1 MVGLMEGV
9 RGWGPRATTSAEMSR
24 QTIVVKAGSSN
35 LLAGTVALDRP
46 NIERLLNE
54 MVDAHQQ
61 GHRVIFVSSGA
72 IAAGLA
78 PLGFHRRPIT
88 IPDLQACA
96 AVGQSLLM
104 QAYNEILAKRGYVV
118 AQLLLTHDD
127 FQDRRR
133 YLNLR
138 NMLAALHDRRVLPVI
153 NENDTIS
160 VDEIRFGDND
170 TLGAFVSNVVDATLT
185 VILSDVDG
193 LYTANPHRDP
203 AAKRIP
209 VVEEV
214 TPEVEALA
222 QSTDSDVG
230 VGGMATK
237 IRAAKIV
244 TSVGGMLVVVDGKR
258 ASLADILRGDV
269 DGTVFKPTGDRM
281 DHRKRWIAHAI
292 KEMGSLEVDA
302 GAARALTEHGRS
314 LLPAGIV
321 GCEGS
326 FADGDPVVVVYR
338 DQRIAK
344 GLSNYAADQV
354 RQIMGKKSSEIAGLL
369 GGKIFDEVIH
379 RNNMVRL

>member
-1 MVGLMEGV
+1 
-9 RGWGPRATTSAEMSR
+9 MSR
-24 QTIVVKAGSSN
+24 QTVVVKAGSSN
-35 LLAGTVALDRP
+35 LLAGTAALDRP

-78 PLGFHRRPIT
+78 PLGFTRRPVT

-104 QAYNEILAKRGYVV
+104 QAYNEILARRGYVV

-138 NMLAALHDRRVLPVI
+138 NMLEALADRKVLPVI
-153 NENDTIS
+153 NENDSIS

-170 TLGAFVSNVVDATLT
+170 TLGAFVSNVVDASLT

-203 AAKRIP
+203 TARRIP
-209 VVEEV
+209 VVDEV
-214 TPEVEALA
+214 TPEIEALA

-230 VGGMATK
+230 VGGMTTK
-237 IRAAKIV
+237 LRAAKIV
-244 TSVGGMLVVVDGKR
+244 TSVGGMLAIVDGKR
-258 ASLADILRGDV
+258 TSLLDILRGDV
-269 DGTVFKPTGDRM
+269 DGTVFRPTGDRL

-292 KEMGSLEVDA
+292 KEMGTLEVDA
-302 GAARALTEHGRS
+302 GAARALVEQGRS
-314 LLPAGIV
+314 LLPAGVV

-326 FADGDPVVVVYR
+326 FADGDPVVVLFEGR
-338 DQRIAK
+338 RIAK
-344 GLSNYAADQV
+344 GLSNYTADQV
-354 RQIMGKKSSEIAGLL
+354 RQIMGQKSSEIAGLL

>member
-1 MVGLMEGV
+1 MN
-9 RGWGPRATTSAEMSR
+9 R

-35 LLAGTVALDRP
+35 LLAGTAALDRP

-54 MVDAHQQ
+54 MVDAHEQ

-78 PLGFHRRPIT
+78 PLGFSRRPVT

-96 AVGQSLLM
+96 SVGQSLLM
-104 QAYNEILAKRGYVV
+104 QAYNEILARRGYVV
-118 AQLLLTHDD
+118 AQVLLTHDD

-138 NMLAALHDRRVLPVI
+138 NMLAALHDRKVLPVI
-153 NENDTIS
+153 NENDSIS

-193 LYTANPHRDP
+193 LYTANPRRDP
-203 AAKRIP
+203 TARRIS

-214 TPEVEALA
+214 TPEIEALA
-222 QSTDSDVG
+222 QPTDSDVG

-237 IRAAKIV
+237 IKAARIV
-244 TSVGGMLVVVDGKR
+244 TSVGGMLVIVDGKR
-258 ASLADILRGDV
+258 ASLKAILRGDV
-269 DGTVFKPTGDRM
+269 DGTVFKPSGDRM

-292 KEMGSLEVDA
+292 KEMGTLEVDA
-302 GAARALTEHGRS
+302 GAARALTERGRS

-326 FADGDPVVVVYR
+326 FTDGDPVVVVYQDR
-338 DQRIAK
+338 RIAK
-344 GLSNYAADQV
+344 GLTNYAVDQV
-354 RQIMGKKSSEIAGLL
+354 RQIMGKKSSEITGLL

>member
-1 MVGLMEGV
+1 MN
-9 RGWGPRATTSAEMSR
+9 R

-35 LLAGTVALDRP
+35 LLAGTARLDRP

-54 MVDAHQQ
+54 MVDAHEQ

-78 PLGFHRRPIT
+78 PLGFTRRPVT

-138 NMLAALHDRRVLPVI
+138 NMLDNLADRKVLPVI
-153 NENDTIS
+153 NENDSIS
-160 VDEIRFGDND
+160 VAEIRFGDND

-203 AAKRIP
+203 TAEKIA

-214 TPEVEALA
+214 TPEIEALA

-258 ASLADILRGDV
+258 AKLSDILRGDV
-269 DGTVFKPTGDRM
+269 NGTVFKPSGDRM

-292 KEMGSLEVDA
+292 KEMGTLEVDA
-302 GAARALTEHGRS
+302 GAARALVKQGRS
-314 LLPAGIV
+314 LLPAGII
-321 GCEGS
+321 GCDGAFTE
-326 FADGDPVVVVYR
+326 GDPVVVVHG

-344 GLSNYAADQV
+344 GLINYSAEQV

-369 GGKIFDEVIH
+369 DGKIFDEVIH
-379 RNNMVRL
+379 RNNLVRL

>member
-1 MVGLMEGV
+1 MK
-9 RGWGPRATTSAEMSR
+9 R

-35 LLAGTVALDRP
+35 LLAGTAALDRA
-46 NIERLLNE
+46 NIERLLND

-78 PLGFHRRPIT
+78 PLGFSRRPVT

-104 QAYNEILAKRGYVV
+104 QTYNEILARRGYVV

-138 NMLAALHDRRVLPVI
+138 NMLAALHQRKVLPVI
-153 NENDTIS
+153 NENDSIS
-160 VDEIRFGDND
+160 VDEIRVGDND

-193 LYTANPHRDP
+193 LYTANPSRDP
-203 AAKRIP
+203 DARRIP

-214 TPEVEALA
+214 TPEIEALA
-222 QSTDSDVG
+222 QSTDSDLG

-258 ASLADILRGDV
+258 ASLPAILRGEV
-269 DGTVFKPTGDRM
+269 DGTIFKPSGDRM

-292 KEMGSLEVDA
+292 KEMGVLEVDA
-302 GAARALTEHGRS
+302 GAARALTQQGRS
-314 LLPAGIV
+314 LLPAGV
-321 GCEGS
+321 VACEGS
-326 FADGDPVVVVYR
+326 FTDGDPVLVVHR
-338 DQRIAK
+338 DRRIAK
-344 GLSNYAADQV
+344 GLTNYAADQI
-354 RQIMGKKSSEIAGLL
+354 RQIMGKQSSEIAGLL